1 MKPIFEEERV
11 FLNELLGINLPSEC
25 WRNSSKIYL
34 DLTCDKPIY
43 IFKVEDGEAYIT
55 KDNSELFTNHKQKS
69 IKELIEIYS
78 NRLDELAE
86 ESLSF
91 CYNYINQHQDND
103 LFVVSHSG
111 GKDSTLQTHFWLK
124 ALDKLQGSDKELFN
138 KVDSKWHINFCNTS
152 NDVADTYKLVKK
164 LPRLVIQNP
173 KEGYYQ
179 WIKRKNYFLPSV
191 TVRNCCSTY
200 KEGQINKYYDKNQK
214 INMVIGIR
222 KHESVK
228 RAKYDWIVDYDY
240 AKEIFGT
247 PNFSEN
253 WIKVCPIVEWKDEEV
268 WLYMLREEI
277 EFNRLYRLGFQRVG
291 CLCCPYQSNYNDL
304 LIKNYYSDQWDR
316 WLKIVAKN
324 YENTGVAKRLKWTL
338 KEYQDGKWKQGTSK
352 VQELLKLKRTDERVE
367 QLAELLGVDE
377 ITASKYW
384 DRICDCGK
392 KLNPTEIAMY
402 LKMYGRYDG
411 VELDERKY
419 MCKKCMCKE
428 LGIKP
433 KEYQAKY
440 LEFREGGC
448 NLF

>member
-11 FLNELLGINLPSEC
+11 FLNELLNIELPSEC

-34 DLTCDKPIY
+34 DLTCKKPIY
-43 IFKVEDGEAYIT
+43 TFKVEDGIAKIT
-55 KDNSELFTNHKQKS
+55 KDNSDLFIGYQQKS
-69 IKELIEIYS
+69 IKELIEIY
-78 NRLDELAE
+78 NDRLNELSE
-86 ESLSF
+86 ESKSF
-91 CYNYINQHQDND
+91 CYNYINEHQDDD

-111 GKDSTLQTHFWLK
+111 GKDSTLQTHFWLQ
-124 ALDKLQGSDKELFN
+124 ALEEMMEIDSILYE
-138 KVDSKWHINFCNTS
+138 KVKDKWHINFCNTS

-164 LPRLVIQNP
+164 LPKLIIQNP
-173 KEGYYQ
+173 KEGFYQ
-179 WIKRKNYFLPSV
+179 WIKRKNYFIPSV

-200 KEGQINKYYDKNQK
+200 KEGQINQYYDKDQR
-214 INMVIGIR
+214 INMIIGVR

-228 RAKYDWIVDYDY
+228 RAKYDWVIDYDR

-247 PNFSEN
+247 PNFSKN
-253 WIKVCPIVEWKDEEV
+253 WIKVCPIVEWRDEEV
-268 WLYMLREEI
+268 WLYMLREGI
-277 EFNRLYRLGFQRVG
+277 EFNKLYRLGFQRCG
-291 CLCCPYQSNYNDL
+291 CIMCPYQSNYNDL
-304 LIKNYYSDQWDR
+304 LIKKYYSNQWDR
-316 WLKIVAKN
+316 WMKIVAKN

-338 KEYQDGKWKQGTSK
+338 QEYQDGKWKQGTSK
-352 VQELLKLKRTDERVE
+352 VQELLKLKRTDDRVLE
-367 QLAELLGVDE
+367 LSELLGVDE
-377 ITASKYW
+377 TTASKYW
-384 DRICDCGK
+384 DRSCDCGK

-411 VELDERKY
+411 VEIDNRKY
-419 MCKKCMCKE
+419 LCKKCMCSE